1 MDDLKLF
8 WQNEK
13 QIDTLAKTVRIFSE
27 DIGMEYRQNNIYNGI
42 KSEGEG
48 IQLPHEDFIKNIDKG
63 GGHKYLAILEDDGFK
78 NL

>member
-1 MDDLKLF
+1 
-8 WQNEK
+8 
-13 QIDTLAKTVRIFSE
+13 
-27 DIGMEYRQNNIYNGI
+27 MEYRQNNIYNGI